1 MGGVPQIGFAANCPF
16 AMKPLSLSL
25 RVLAPIVFAFLT
37 ASPLQ
42 AQEPLQA
49 PEPLQAQVPVE
60 EPILERYTLGVGVH
74 SDGVAAVLSDRFFG
88 GGTAQAVLAYLD
100 TAPRKNLIDLS
111 GSLVINV
118 SRRVRTGEV
127 TLGAALHG
135 RAGARGPRRR
145 RLGDVRRRPPAFTL
159 ATAGRPLHAGLAQD
173 FAVRVHG
180 GGDVLRELRVAA
192 PVALRRRLSLVNLPR
207 RVLPA
212 GCRSSRGA
220 RWRRRRSGLP

>member
-1 MGGVPQIGFAANCPF
+1 
-16 AMKPLSLSL
+16 MKQLSLSL
-25 RVLAPIVFAFLT
+25 RVLASIVFAFLA
-37 ASPLQ
+37 ASPLP

-49 PEPLQAQVPVE
+49 PELLPAQVPVE

-127 TLGAALHG
+127 TLALLCTG
-135 RAGARGPRRR
+135 
-145 RLGDVRRRPPAFTL
+145 
-159 ATAGRPLHAGLAQD
+159 
-173 FAVRVHG
+173 VRVRGLDAAGSEMFVEELPPFTFGDSQG
-180 GGDVLRELRVAA
+180 GRYTQVLRKI
-192 PVALRRRLSLVNLPR
+192 SLFVSTVEVTFFGNYE
-207 RVLPA
+207 
-212 GCRSSRGA
+212 
-220 RWRRRRSGLP
+220 